1 MENLV
6 KIGRILFAIPLVVF
20 GIQYIA
26 LGKYQG
32 GLPPVPPWAPGG
44 AVGAYLIGL
53 VLLAAGISIIS
64 GKYARLSVLVIG
76 VLFLLCVVFLH
87 LPYHF
92 SSILHNGN
100 DRTRA
105 LEPLALSGAA
115 FALAAILPK
124 GGVSTGDLSANSK
137 PIMFGQLLF
146 GLSMIVFGAQHF
158 MYASFLATLVMA
170 WLPGHLFWIYLTG
183 TAMVAAGLA
192 ITTAIQARLAGSLLG
207 IMFLLWVLLLHTP
220 RVFAAIHNQDEL
232 TSLFVAM
239 AFSGSSFI
247 FAAALSGYR
256 TALDVRN

>member
-1 MENLV
+1 MENLI
-6 KIGRILFAIPLVVF
+6 KLGRIFFAIPMVVF
-20 GIQYIA
+20 GFQYIG

-44 AVGAYLIGL
+44 AVGAYLVGL
-53 VLLAAGISIIS
+53 VLIAS
-64 GKYARLSVLVIG
+64 GVCILSRKYARLSALVIG
-76 VLFLLCVVFLH
+76 VLFLLCVLILH
-87 LPYHF
+87 LPHF
-92 SSILHNGN
+92 SAVLHNGN

-115 FALAAILPK
+115 FALAAILPT
-124 GGVSTGDLSANSK
+124 GGSSPGGSSADGQ
-137 PIMFGQLLF
+137 PILFGRLLF
-146 GLSMIVFGAQHF
+146 GLSMMVFGAQHF

-170 WLPGHLFWIYLTG
+170 WLPAHLFWIYLTG

-192 ITTAIQARLAGSLLG
+192 ITTAIQARLAGILLG
-207 IMFLLWVLLLHTP
+207 VMFLLWVLLLHAP

-232 TSLFVAM
+232 TSLFVAL

-256 TALDVRN
+256 PAPAVAR